1 MSKTFKG
8 IITLF
13 LSIIVLAACNT
24 TEDSTSEENSATVTE
39 QTEGKEVNESVD
51 TEEPS
56 AEDSQQEVS
65 DSTQEGK
72 SAAAEEST
80 DSITFSSKGESKT
93 EEVTSVSSEQYTI
106 KVIPGFTLTPE
117 EPGKEM
123 LYFDEDDSISM
134 RIEAMTT
141 NDTAFED
148 LVAGTEET
156 MTAVSSEYEQ
166 YDISTIIENANLENA
181 AAYIANFGTEEV
193 ISVVFEKEDKL
204 VRLTVYDNEE
214 ADLSEAMIK
223 MGLTIE

>member
-24 TEDSTSEENSATVTE
+24 TEDSTSDENSATVTE

-72 SAAAEEST
+72 SAAEEST

>member
-24 TEDSTSEENSATVTE
+24 TEDSTSDENSATVTE

-56 AEDSQQEVS
+56 AEDSQQEET

-72 SAAAEEST
+72 SAAEEST